1 MQEEAAARG
10 YVFDRS
16 KLGVIERVPGIAATE
31 GQLAYEW
38 QHLLRKL
45 AARNPPLAERWRD
58 EPPACHP
65 LFVVGPGP
73 IAPWSGDDRGPL
85 LGTRW
90 PGPIQGQPK
99 D

>member
-1 MQEEAAARG
+1 VRLRLRPQQARR
-10 YVFDRS
+10 DRA
-16 KLGVIERVPGIAATE
+16 RAGIAATE

-58 EPPACHP
+58 EPPAGHP

-73 IAPWSGDDRGPL
+73 IAPWERP
-85 LGTRW
+85 
-90 PGPIQGQPK
+90 
-99 D
+99 